1 MSASFMKITILTIIL
16 GFFVTNLYGQTSFS
30 IIEMKINTIE
40 NNNSTEII
48 YSNSSIS
55 INFAINRKV
64 TEMKPQ
70 NFVKI
75 DDQIIQFSLLKI
87 NDDKKNFNNVNL
99 NDQKQLL
106 IDYSDYEIKYF
117 KSELKIKILNP
128 NNQWVLS
135 KLREWFIWY
144 FRIGDLNDKV
154 EKPTEIQL
162 FSTTIIEN
170 KILVINAPILK
181 NGDFKKA
188 SYIVNELMESLN
200 NNKK

>member
-1 MSASFMKITILTIIL
+1 MKITILTIIL